1 LVEANLAVAEDFHI
15 DILQAISDPY
25 REAAD
30 YGLDIEFHHDDL
42 PVSRYPLI
50 VDPED
55 IQKLVPPD
63 PATGKRMSDRLE
75 AIRLFRERAGDGIYS
90 MRDRRPDL

>member
-1 LVEANLAVAEDFHI
+1 LNFLTTT
-15 DILQAISDPY
+15 
-25 REAAD
+25 
-30 YGLDIEFHHDDL
+30 L

-55 IQKLVPPD
+55 IRKLVPPD
-63 PATGKRMSDRLE
+63 SATGKRMSDRLE